1 MKRFKKPITI
11 FYFLV
16 LYALAELTWWGY
28 LLIASNAKRMPMIL
42 GEGSVFLIILLVGIY
57 FFQRTIKKESEVHQQ
72 QQNFLLSVTHEL
84 KSPLA
89 AIKLVLQTLV
99 KRDLTKDKR
108 DQLIGNSIEDVGRLD
123 DLVEN
128 MLLAT
133 RIENNSYSYPKELF
147 DFSELV
153 KSIFD
158 RAIITSENT
167 RNFQQQIEEKISIMG
182 DRFALGSLIN
192 NILENAIKYSPN
204 GAVVQVQLYQQSNK
218 IFFIVAD
225 QGVGIADSERQ
236 KIFQKFYRSG
246 NELTRQ
252 NKGTGLGLFIVAQ
265 VAKNHQAKVLVN
277 NNLPKGTIFEII
289 FNLEQ

>member
-57 FFQRTIKKESEVHQQ
+57 FFQRTIKKESEFHQQ

-167 RNFQQQIEEKISIMG
+167 RNFQQLIEENISIMG

-192 NILENAIKYSPN
+192 NILENAIKYSPT
-204 GAVVQVQLYQQSNK
+204 GAAIQVQLYQQSNK

-225 QGVGIADSERQ
+225 QGVGIPTSERQ

-246 NELTRQ
+246 NELTRK

-265 VAKNHQAKVLVN
+265 VAKNHQAKVLVSN
-277 NNLPKGTIFEII
+277 NQPKGTIFEII
-289 FNLEQ
+289 FNLPQ

>member
-42 GEGSVFLIILLVGIY
+42 GEGSVFLIILMVGIY
-57 FFQRTIKKESEVHQQ
+57 FFQRTIKKESEFHQQ

-153 KSIFD
+153 KSIYD

-167 RNFQQQIEEKISIMG
+167 RNFQQQIEENNPSSKV
-182 DRFALGSLIN
+182 GSL
-192 NILENAIKYSPN
+192 
-204 GAVVQVQLYQQSNK
+204 
-218 IFFIVAD
+218 
-225 QGVGIADSERQ
+225 
-236 KIFQKFYRSG
+236 
-246 NELTRQ
+246 
-252 NKGTGLGLFIVAQ
+252 
-265 VAKNHQAKVLVN
+265 
-277 NNLPKGTIFEII
+277 
-289 FNLEQ
+289 

>member
-1 MKRFKKPITI
+1 MKRFRKPITI

-28 LLIASNAKRMPMIL
+28 LLIAANAKRMPMIL

-167 RNFQQQIEEKISIMG
+167 RNFQQQIEDNITIMG

-192 NILENAIKYSPN
+192 NILENAVKYSPV
-204 GAVVQVQLYQQSNK
+204 GAAVQVQLYQQSNR

-265 VAKNHQAKVLVN
+265 VAKNHQAKVVVSN
-277 NNLPKGTIFEII
+277 NQPKGTIFEII

>member
-167 RNFQQQIEEKISIMG
+167 RNFQQQIEQNISIMG

-204 GAVVQVQLYQQSNK
+204 AALVQVQLYQQSNK

-265 VAKNHQAKVLVN
+265 VAKNHQAKVVVSN
-277 NNLPKGTIFEII
+277 NQPKGTIFEII

>member
-57 FFQRTIKKESEVHQQ
+57 FFQRIIKKESEVHQQ

-167 RNFQQQIEEKISIMG
+167 RNFQQQIEENISIMG

-192 NILENAIKYSPN
+192 NILENAIKYSPA
-204 GAVVQVQLYQQSNK
+204 GAAIQVQLYQQSNK

-252 NKGTGLGLFIVAQ
+252 NKGTGLGLFIVEQ
-265 VAKNHQAKVLVN
+265 VAKNHQAKVLVSN
-277 NNLPKGTIFEII
+277 NQPKGTIFEII

>member
-204 GAVVQVQLYQQSNK
+204 ATLVQVQLYQQSNK

-252 NKGTGLGLFIVAQ
+252 NKGTGLGLFIVEQ
-265 VAKNHQAKVLVN
+265 VAKNHQAKVLVSN
-277 NNLPKGTIFEII
+277 NQPKGTIFEII

>member
-28 LLIASNAKRMPMIL
+28 LLIAANAKRMPMIL

-57 FFQRTIKKESEVHQQ
+57 FFQRTIKKESEFHQQ

-167 RNFQQQIEEKISIMG
+167 RNFQQQIAENISIMG

-192 NILENAIKYSPN
+192 NILENAVKYSPV
-204 GAVVQVQLYQQSNK
+204 GAAVQVQLYQQSNR

-252 NKGTGLGLFIVAQ
+252 NKGTGLGLFIVEQ
-265 VAKNHQAKVLVN
+265 VAKNHQAKVVVSN
-277 NNLPKGTIFEII
+277 NQPKGTIFEII

>member
-167 RNFQQQIEEKISIMG
+167 RNFQQQIEENISIMG

-192 NILENAIKYSPN
+192 NILENAIKYSPA
-204 GAVVQVQLYQQSNK
+204 GAAIQVQLYQQSNK

-252 NKGTGLGLFIVAQ
+252 NKGTGLGLFIVEQ
-265 VAKNHQAKVLVN
+265 VAKNHQAKVLVSN
-277 NNLPKGTIFEII
+277 NQPKGTIFEII

>member
-153 KSIFD
+153 KSIYD

-265 VAKNHQAKVLVN
+265 VAKNHQAKVLVSN
-277 NNLPKGTIFEII
+277 NQPKGTIFEII

>member
-57 FFQRTIKKESEVHQQ
+57 FFQRTIKKESEFHQQ

-99 KRDLTKDKR
+99 KRDLNKDKR

-153 KSIFD
+153 KSIYD

-167 RNFQQQIEEKISIMG
+167 RNFQKQIEQNISIMG

-192 NILENAIKYSPN
+192 NILENAIKYSPA
-204 GAVVQVQLYQQSNK
+204 GTAIQVQLYQQINK

-265 VAKNHQAKVLVN
+265 VAKNHQAKVVVSN
-277 NNLPKGTIFEII
+277 NQPKGTIFEII

>member
-57 FFQRTIKKESEVHQQ
+57 FFQRTIKKESEFHQQ

-167 RNFQQQIEEKISIMG
+167 RNFQQLIEENISIMG

-192 NILENAIKYSPN
+192 NIIENAIKYSPT
-204 GAVVQVQLYQQSNK
+204 GAAIQVQLYQQTNK
-218 IFFIVAD
+218 VFFIVAD
-225 QGVGIADSERQ
+225 QGVGIPTSERQ

-246 NELTRQ
+246 NELTRK

-265 VAKNHQAKVLVN
+265 VAKNHQAKVLVSN
-277 NNLPKGTIFEII
+277 NQPKGTIFEII
-289 FNLEQ
+289 FNLPQ

>member
-57 FFQRTIKKESEVHQQ
+57 FFQRTIKKESEFHQQ

-153 KSIFD
+153 KSIYD

-167 RNFQQQIEEKISIMG
+167 RNFQQQIEENISIMG

-192 NILENAIKYSPN
+192 NILENAVKYSPA
-204 GAVVQVQLYQQSNK
+204 GAAIQVQLYQQSNK

-225 QGVGIADSERQ
+225 QGVGIPTSERQ

-265 VAKNHQAKVLVN
+265 VAKNHQAKVLVSN
-277 NNLPKGTIFEII
+277 NQPKGTIFEII

>member
-57 FFQRTIKKESEVHQQ
+57 FFQRTIKKESEFHQQ

-167 RNFQQQIEEKISIMG
+167 RNFQQLIEENISIMG

-192 NILENAIKYSPN
+192 NILENAIKYSPT
-204 GAVVQVQLYQQSNK
+204 GAAIQVQLYQQTNK
-218 IFFIVAD
+218 VFFIVAD
-225 QGVGIADSERQ
+225 QGVGIPTSERQ

-246 NELTRQ
+246 NELTRK

-265 VAKNHQAKVLVN
+265 VAKNHQAKVLVSN
-277 NNLPKGTIFEII
+277 NQPKGTIFEII
-289 FNLEQ
+289 FNLPQ

>member
-204 GAVVQVQLYQQSNK
+204 GALVQVQLYQQSNK

-265 VAKNHQAKVLVN
+265 VAKNHQAKVVVSN
-277 NNLPKGTIFEII
+277 NQPKGTIFEII

>member
-153 KSIFD
+153 KSIYD

-167 RNFQQQIEEKISIMG
+167 RNFQQQIEQNISIMG

-204 GAVVQVQLYQQSNK
+204 AALVQVQLYQQSNK

-252 NKGTGLGLFIVAQ
+252 NKGTGLGLFIVEQ
-265 VAKNHQAKVLVN
+265 VAKNHQAKVLVSN
-277 NNLPKGTIFEII
+277 NQPKGTIFEII

>member
-99 KRDLTKDKR
+99 KRDLNKDKR

-153 KSIFD
+153 KSIYD

-167 RNFQQQIEEKISIMG
+167 RNFQQQIEQNISIMG

-204 GAVVQVQLYQQSNK
+204 AALVQVQLYQQSNK

-265 VAKNHQAKVLVN
+265 VAKNHQANVVVSN
-277 NNLPKGTIFEII
+277 NQPKGTIFEII

>member
-204 GAVVQVQLYQQSNK
+204 AALVQVQLYQQSNK

-225 QGVGIADSERQ
+225 QGVGIAESERQ

-252 NKGTGLGLFIVAQ
+252 NKGTGLGLFIVEQ
-265 VAKNHQAKVLVN
+265 VAKNHQAKVVVSN
-277 NNLPKGTIFEII
+277 NQPKGTIFEII

>member
-1 MKRFKKPITI
+1 
-11 FYFLV
+11 
-16 LYALAELTWWGY
+16 
-28 LLIASNAKRMPMIL
+28 
-42 GEGSVFLIILLVGIY
+42 
-57 FFQRTIKKESEVHQQ
+57 
-72 QQNFLLSVTHEL
+72 
-84 KSPLA
+84 
-89 AIKLVLQTLV
+89 
-99 KRDLTKDKR
+99 LTKDKR

-167 RNFQQQIEEKISIMG
+167 RNFQQQIEENISIMG

-192 NILENAIKYSPN
+192 NILENAIKYSPT
-204 GAVVQVQLYQQSNK
+204 GAAIQVQLYQQTNK
-218 IFFIVAD
+218 VFFIVAD
-225 QGVGIADSERQ
+225 QGVGIPTSERQ

-246 NELTRQ
+246 NELTRK

-265 VAKNHQAKVLVN
+265 VAKNHQAKVLVSN
-277 NNLPKGTIFEII
+277 NQPKGTIFEII
-289 FNLEQ
+289 FNLPQ

>member
-204 GAVVQVQLYQQSNK
+204 SAVVQVQLYQQSNK

-265 VAKNHQAKVLVN
+265 VAKNHQAKVLVSN
-277 NNLPKGTIFEII
+277 NQPKGTIFEII

>member
-42 GEGSVFLIILLVGIY
+42 GEGSVFLIILMVGIY
-57 FFQRTIKKESEVHQQ
+57 FFQRTIKKESEFHQQ

-153 KSIFD
+153 KSIYD

-167 RNFQQQIEEKISIMG
+167 RNFQQQIEENISIMG

-192 NILENAIKYSPN
+192 NILENAVKYSSA
-204 GAVVQVQLYQQSNK
+204 GAAIQVQLYQQINK

-225 QGVGIADSERQ
+225 QGVGIPSSERQ

-246 NELTRQ
+246 NELTRK
-252 NKGTGLGLFIVAQ
+252 NKGTGLGLFIVEQ
-265 VAKNHQAKVLVN
+265 VAKNHQAKVVVSN
-277 NNLPKGTIFEII
+277 NQPKGTIFEII
-289 FNLEQ
+289 FNLPQ

>member
-42 GEGSVFLIILLVGIY
+42 GEGTVFLIILLVGIY

-167 RNFQQQIEEKISIMG
+167 RNFQQQIEEKIVIMG

-204 GAVVQVQLYQQSNK
+204 AAFVHVQLYQQSNK

-265 VAKNHQAKVLVN
+265 VAKNHQAKVLVSN
-277 NNLPKGTIFEII
+277 NQPKGTIFEII

>member
-28 LLIASNAKRMPMIL
+28 LLIAANAKRIPMIL

-57 FFQRTIKKESEVHQQ
+57 FFQRTIKKESEFHQQ

-99 KRDLTKDKR
+99 KRDLTKEKR

-153 KSIFD
+153 KSIYD

-167 RNFQQQIEEKISIMG
+167 RNFQQQIEENISIMG

-192 NILENAIKYSPN
+192 NILENAVKYSPA
-204 GAVVQVQLYQQSNK
+204 GAAIQVQLYQQSNK

-225 QGVGIADSERQ
+225 QGVGIPSSERQ

-246 NELTRQ
+246 NELTRK
-252 NKGTGLGLFIVAQ
+252 NKGTGLGLFIVEQ

-289 FNLEQ
+289 FNLTA

>member
-57 FFQRTIKKESEVHQQ
+57 FFQRTIKKESEFHQQ

-147 DFSELV
+147 NFSELV
-153 KSIFD
+153 KSIYD

-167 RNFQQQIEEKISIMG
+167 RNFQQQIEENISIMG

-192 NILENAIKYSPN
+192 NILENAIKYSPT
-204 GAVVQVQLYQQSNK
+204 GAAIQVQLYQQTNK
-218 IFFIVAD
+218 VFFIVAD
-225 QGVGIADSERQ
+225 QGVGIPTSERQ

-246 NELTRQ
+246 NELTRK

-265 VAKNHQAKVLVN
+265 VAKNHQAKVLVSN
-277 NNLPKGTIFEII
+277 NQPKGTIFEII
-289 FNLEQ
+289 FNLPQ

>member
-99 KRDLTKDKR
+99 KRDLTKDNLFTLLELHKN
-108 DQLIGNSIEDVGRLD
+108 GVSIEDFKTDGFSAL
-123 DLVEN
+123 
-128 MLLAT
+128 
-133 RIENNSYSYPKELF
+133 ELTIK
-147 DFSELV
+147 LP
-153 KSIFD
+153 
-158 RAIITSENT
+158 
-167 RNFQQQIEEKISIMG
+167 
-182 DRFALGSLIN
+182 FALF
-192 NILENAIKYSPN
+192 
-204 GAVVQVQLYQQSNK
+204 AVK
-218 IFFIVAD
+218 
-225 QGVGIADSERQ
+225 
-236 KIFQKFYRSG
+236 
-246 NELTRQ
+246 
-252 NKGTGLGLFIVAQ
+252 
-265 VAKNHQAKVLVN
+265 
-277 NNLPKGTIFEII
+277 
-289 FNLEQ
+289 

>member
-1 MKRFKKPITI
+1 MKLLNITVLI
-11 FYFLV
+11 FLF
-16 LYALAELTWWGY
+16 GC
-28 LLIASNAKRMPMIL
+28 S
-42 GEGSVFLIILLVGIY
+42 GFS
-57 FFQRTIKKESEVHQQ
+57 
-72 QQNFLLSVTHEL
+72 QN
-84 KSPLA
+84 
-89 AIKLVLQTLV
+89 
-99 KRDLTKDKR
+99 KR

-192 NILENAIKYSPN
+192 NILENAIKYSPA
-204 GAVVQVQLYQQSNK
+204 GAAIQVQLYQQSNK

-225 QGVGIADSERQ
+225 QGVGIADSELQ

-252 NKGTGLGLFIVAQ
+252 NKGTGLGLSIV
-265 VAKNHQAKVLVN
+265 KKIVLLLN
-277 NNLPKGTIFEII
+277 GKIDIQSDINQGTTFTVIIPLNENALIEKKSSINILTNPNPSKEIKI
-289 FNLEQ
+289 PSEILTINTIDIMQPFVLSLSHPEGIHRKSSTCLSCHSA

>member
-28 LLIASNAKRMPMIL
+28 LLIAANAKRIPMIL

-57 FFQRTIKKESEVHQQ
+57 FFQRTIKKESEFHQQ

-167 RNFQQQIEEKISIMG
+167 RNFQQQIAENISIMG

-192 NILENAIKYSPN
+192 NILENAVKYSPV
-204 GAVVQVQLYQQSNK
+204 GAAVQVQLYQQSNR

-265 VAKNHQAKVLVN
+265 VAKNHQAKVLVSN
-277 NNLPKGTIFEII
+277 NQPKGTIFEII

>member
-167 RNFQQQIEEKISIMG
+167 RNFQQQIEEKISIMS

-204 GAVVQVQLYQQSNK
+204 AALVQVQLYQQSNK

-252 NKGTGLGLFIVAQ
+252 NKGTGLGLFIVEQ
-265 VAKNHQAKVLVN
+265 VAKNHQAKVVVSN
-277 NNLPKGTIFEII
+277 NQPKGTIFEII

>member
-28 LLIASNAKRMPMIL
+28 LLIAANAKRMPMIL

-57 FFQRTIKKESEVHQQ
+57 FFQRTIKKESEFHQQ

-167 RNFQQQIEEKISIMG
+167 RNFQQQIEDNITIMG

-204 GAVVQVQLYQQSNK
+204 AAFVHVQLYQQSNK

-265 VAKNHQAKVLVN
+265 VAKNHQAKVLVSN
-277 NNLPKGTIFEII
+277 NQPKGTIFEII

>member
-1 MKRFKKPITI
+1 
-11 FYFLV
+11 
-16 LYALAELTWWGY
+16 
-28 LLIASNAKRMPMIL
+28 
-42 GEGSVFLIILLVGIY
+42 
-57 FFQRTIKKESEVHQQ
+57 
-72 QQNFLLSVTHEL
+72 
-84 KSPLA
+84 
-89 AIKLVLQTLV
+89 
-99 KRDLTKDKR
+99 
-108 DQLIGNSIEDVGRLD
+108 
-123 DLVEN
+123 

-153 KSIFD
+153 KSIYD

-167 RNFQQQIEEKISIMG
+167 RNFQQQIEENISIMG

-192 NILENAIKYSPN
+192 NILENAVKYSPA
-204 GAVVQVQLYQQSNK
+204 GAAIQVQLYQQSNK

-265 VAKNHQAKVLVN
+265 VAKNHQAKVLVSN
-277 NNLPKGTIFEII
+277 NQPKGTIFEII

>member
-153 KSIFD
+153 KSIYD

-167 RNFQQQIEEKISIMG
+167 RNFQQQIEQNISIMG

-192 NILENAIKYSPN
+192 NILENAIKYSPA
-204 GAVVQVQLYQQSNK
+204 GAAIQVQLYQQSNK
-218 IFFIVAD
+218 IFFLVAD
-225 QGVGIADSERQ
+225 QGVGIAESERQ

-265 VAKNHQAKVLVN
+265 VAKNHQAKVVVSN
-277 NNLPKGTIFEII
+277 NQPKGTIFEII
-289 FNLEQ
+289 FNLTQ

>member
-28 LLIASNAKRMPMIL
+28 LLIAANAKRMPMIL

-57 FFQRTIKKESEVHQQ
+57 FFQRTIKKESEFHQQ

-167 RNFQQQIEEKISIMG
+167 RNFQQQIEDNITIMG

-192 NILENAIKYSPN
+192 NILENAVKYSPV
-204 GAVVQVQLYQQSNK
+204 GAAVQVQLYQQSNR

-252 NKGTGLGLFIVAQ
+252 NKGTGLGLFIVEQ
-265 VAKNHQAKVLVN
+265 VAKNHQAKVVVSN
-277 NNLPKGTIFEII
+277 NQPKGTIFEII

>member
-1 MKRFKKPITI
+1 MKRFRKPITI

-28 LLIASNAKRMPMIL
+28 LLIAANAKRMPMIL

-57 FFQRTIKKESEVHQQ
+57 FFQRTIKKESEFHQQ

-167 RNFQQQIEEKISIMG
+167 RNFQQQITENISIMG

-204 GAVVQVQLYQQSNK
+204 GAIVQVQLYQQSNK

-252 NKGTGLGLFIVAQ
+252 NKGTGLGLFIVEQ
-265 VAKNHQAKVLVN
+265 VAKNHQAKVLVSN
-277 NNLPKGTIFEII
+277 NQPKGTIFEII

>member
-153 KSIFD
+153 KSIYD

-167 RNFQQQIEEKISIMG
+167 RNFQQQIEQNISIMG

-204 GAVVQVQLYQQSNK
+204 AALVQVQLYQQSNK

-265 VAKNHQAKVLVN
+265 VAKNHQANVVVSN
-277 NNLPKGTIFEII
+277 NQPKGTIFEII
-289 FNLEQ
+289 FNLTQ

>member
-28 LLIASNAKRMPMIL
+28 LLIAANAKRMPMIL

-57 FFQRTIKKESEVHQQ
+57 FFQRTIKKESEFHQQ

-153 KSIFD
+153 KSIYD

-167 RNFQQQIEEKISIMG
+167 RNFQQQIEENISIMG

-192 NILENAIKYSPN
+192 NILENAVKYSPA
-204 GAVVQVQLYQQSNK
+204 GAAIQVQLYQQTNK
-218 IFFIVAD
+218 VFFIVAD
-225 QGVGIADSERQ
+225 QGVGIADSESQ

-252 NKGTGLGLFIVAQ
+252 NKGTGLGLFIVEQ
-265 VAKNHQAKVLVN
+265 VAKNHQAKVVVSN
-277 NNLPKGTIFEII
+277 NQPKGTIFEII

>member
-28 LLIASNAKRMPMIL
+28 LLIAANAKRMPMIL

-57 FFQRTIKKESEVHQQ
+57 FFQRTIKKESEFHQQ

-167 RNFQQQIEEKISIMG
+167 RNFQQQIEDNITIMG

-192 NILENAIKYSPN
+192 NILENAVKYSPV
-204 GAVVQVQLYQQSNK
+204 GAAVQVQLYQQSNR

-265 VAKNHQAKVLVN
+265 VAKNHQAKVVVSN
-277 NNLPKGTIFEII
+277 NQPKGTIFEII

>member
-204 GAVVQVQLYQQSNK
+204 AALVQVQLYQQSNK

-252 NKGTGLGLFIVAQ
+252 NKGTGLGLFIVEQ